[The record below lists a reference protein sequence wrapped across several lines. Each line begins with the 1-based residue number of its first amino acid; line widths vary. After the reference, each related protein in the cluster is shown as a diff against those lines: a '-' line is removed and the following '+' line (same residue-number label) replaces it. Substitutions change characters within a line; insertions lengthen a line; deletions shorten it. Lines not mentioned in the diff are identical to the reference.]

1 MNLHVRVLNLC
12 HNLIDKCEGIAHMQ
26 FLHALDLSHNAFSSI
41 QSIQSLACNSCL
53 QSFAFSFNR
62 CGDSYHGQIFQMLP
76 QIQVGSLH
84 IPIPAAVFLPLTLS
98 QRCLTLGPALHS
110 IYPHPPGRVGLG
122 CGHVQL
128 PLDVQET
135 RDGRE
140 WEGTVRDLRRRLIS
154 AIAIFSSSSDI
165 APLARPRAPPPP
177 PTLRVALLTM
187 LAKASSGLPQPAA
200 AMTGAE
206 LQQMFHASKSEQNL
220 PQMQVAPKMHD
231 QSRHGDGRAQGQA
244 LVHLPP
250 LGPPLPIRILSSA
263 RMWGSEVSSSS
274 SSSGGGCRRVAP
286 GPPSLDRS
294 NSSAWYPVLY

>member
-1 MNLHVRVLNLC
+1 
-12 HNLIDKCEGIAHMQ
+12 MQ

-41 QSIQSLACNSCL
+41 QSIQILACNSCL

-84 IPIPAAVFLPLTLS
+84 FPILAAVFLPLTLS
-98 QRCLTLGPALHS
+98 QRCLTLDPAPALLQPPLHS
-110 IYPHPPGRVGLG
+110 IYHPPPGRVGLG
-122 CGHVQL
+122 YGRVQL

-154 AIAIFSSSSDI
+154 AIAIFSSSSDT

-200 AMTGAE
+200 ATTGAE
-206 LQQMFHASKSEQNL
+206 LQQMFRASKSEQNL
-220 PQMQVAPKMHD
+220 PQIQEAPKMQD

-274 SSSGGGCRRVAP
+274 SSSSSGGGCRRVAP
-286 GPPSLDRS
+286 GPPSPDRS